1 VQSLSDDLITCTLP
15 GIELGPQ
22 TVKVHLSTVG
32 TALSTA
38 QITGQLSLAT
48 INPSSGS
55 IHGNQLLTVTGNGFT
70 TRTLVKLGNLN
81 CTVQTVSPSQLT
93 CLTADSGATRRRR
106 SLDNVAL
113 TVSVTDGTT
122 VATSEAVA
130 FTYQSSQTPSVA
142 SVSPSSGSGG
152 TVTISGSGFGLT
164 NASVR
169 VGAAECL
176 VTSQTDTQVVC
187 ELAAGAAGSFPVV
200 VRRSGT
206 GDSNSDVA
214 YMFSLVVDS
223 LSQSEGSIGGG
234 LALTVLGQGF
244 SSETSVRVCS
254 DSSCALVVSENGLAE
269 TRSFVYK
276 LSLTPVLTR
285 VSPARG
291 GTGGGTRLTIEGSGF
306 ADEGVRVSIGGS
318 ECEVES
324 VSSVEIVCRTG
335 AYGLSS
341 AVLDVQ
347 VETEGRG
354 VALGTVRFEYV
365 DLWTSRFTWGGL
377 EPPGE
382 GEVAVISSGQH
393 IYFDAATTPLLKG
406 K

>member
-1 VQSLSDDLITCTLP
+1 
-15 GIELGPQ
+15 
-22 TVKVHLSTVG
+22 
-32 TALSTA
+32 
-38 QITGQLSLAT
+38 
-48 INPSSGS
+48 
-55 IHGNQLLTVTGNGFT
+55 
-70 TRTLVKLGNLN
+70 
-81 CTVQTVSPSQLT
+81 
-93 CLTADSGATRRRR
+93 
-106 SLDNVAL
+106 
-113 TVSVTDGTT
+113 
-122 VATSEAVA
+122 
-130 FTYQSSQTPSVA
+130 
-142 SVSPSSGSGG
+142 VSPSSGSGG

-169 VGAAECL
+169 VGAAECS

-244 SSETSVRVCS
+244 SSDTSVRVCGKECKVLESDLGRLVCQLPAAEVKNS

-324 VSSVEIVCRTG
+324 VSSAQIVCRTG

-382 GEVAVISSGQH
+382 GEVAVISTGQH